1 MRGVMRA
8 NDNAAA
14 AGDGGGG
21 NGNGGS
27 GGRRPAGVFYGW
39 WVVTAASILG
49 MFGNGSISQGFPR
62 FFTPIQTELGLSASQ
77 MSLVFSLARAE
88 GSAGGPLVGW
98 VVDRFGARPMIL
110 AGGLTA
116 GIGTIL
122 LSRADSYWELLILF
136 SGLISM
142 GKSAGF
148 GQTLMAAT
156 NQWFIRRRAVAMSTL
171 MTSFAG
177 GGAFVV
183 LLLDL
188 GIREIGWRPTLFW
201 TGVFILIMTVP
212 AALVIRSRPE
222 DLGLRPDGDPP
233 EPDSGSAA
241 GGGSQRRGRS
251 GEISF
256 TFRQAIATR
265 TYWLIM
271 VGAIIRVSAT
281 NGMLVHIFPML
292 ALRGID
298 EREAAIWVAAMF
310 FLGIPLRF
318 LLGVTTDKFRGNV
331 LLAAGMALGAV
342 GMGGLWIGPGIVGML
357 LFVVGIA
364 IVEGITSVNWLMLS
378 DYYGRG
384 RFATLMGFMSLFMN
398 VGMFIS
404 PYASGLVRDATGNYY
419 WVLAVFTPLYLVS
432 AVAFLFATRP
442 PPPSSA
448 RRRWLGVET
457 AVSGRRG

>member
-1 MRGVMRA
+1 MTDYTG
-8 NDNAAA
+8 NAR
-14 AGDGGGG
+14 
-21 NGNGGS
+21 
-27 GGRRPAGVFYGW
+27 RRPRVFYGW
-39 WVVTAASILG
+39 WVVAAASVLG

-62 FFTPIQTELGLSASQ
+62 FFTPIRTDLGLTNTQ

-110 AGGLTA
+110 AGGLLA
-116 GIGTIL
+116 GVSTIL
-122 LSRADSYWELLILF
+122 LSRADTYWELLVLF
-136 SGLISM
+136 SFLISM

-148 GQTLMAAT
+148 GQTLMAAV

-183 LLLDL
+183 LLLDW
-188 GIREIGWRPTLFW
+188 GIRGIGWRDTVFW
-201 TGVFILIMTVP
+201 TGVFIVLLTLPI
-212 AALVIRSRPE
+212 AFIIRSRPE
-222 DLGLRPDGDPP
+222 DVGMRPDGDPP
-233 EPDSGSAA
+233 PDAAASGNAPGA
-241 GGGSQRRGRS
+241 PGRALRET
-251 GEISF
+251 GF
-256 TFRQAIATR
+256 TFRQAIRTR

-281 NGMLVHIFPML
+281 NGMLVHIFPIME
-292 ALRGID
+292 LRGVP
-298 EREAAIWVAAMF
+298 EREASMWVAAMF

-318 LLGVTTDKFRGNV
+318 VMGVTTDKFRGNI
-331 LLAAGMALGAV
+331 LLAAGMVVGAV
-342 GMGGLWIGPGIVGML
+342 GMGGLWIGPGLPGLL

-378 DYYGRG
+378 DYYGRA

-404 PYASGLVRDATGNYY
+404 PYAAGRVADLTGSYY
-419 WVLAVFTPLYLVS
+419 IILAVFTPLYLVS
-432 AVAFLFATRP
+432 ALAFLLSTRP
-442 PPPSSA
+442 SPPPSS
-448 RRRWLGVET
+448 RRRWLGAEAGAGAHRPPAPAAPAAT
-457 AVSGRRG
+457 GGAGN